1 MDWLG
6 LNSIDKD
13 MTNIKKYKETYI
25 CPICNKFT
33 SHDEWADNYSC
44 INCGPIKADSSK
56 GIEKSV
62 IQGEKRLL

>member
-6 LNSIDKD
+6 LNSINKD
-13 MTNIKKYKETYI
+13 MTNIKKYKETYM
-25 CPICNKFT
+25 CPICNEFT
-33 SHDEWADNYSC
+33 NHDEWADDNSC
-44 INCGPIKADSSK
+44 INCGPVKADSSK